1 MKREKLSLV
10 ERVFLLKNTPPFDI
24 LEDQELLNIA
34 EVLTNRAIPEGEPVQ
49 NAGNPVNEL
58 IILAEGHVA
67 DNNGGTS
74 LKILGVSALLRGTPA
89 VQTLSAGP
97 GGALI
102 LKLEKG
108 HFFTTV
114 YECSGL
120 LVAFMKLLNEQEPYF
135 S

>member
-1 MKREKLSLV
+1 MNRKKLSLV

-24 LEDQELLNIA
+24 LEDQELMNIA
-34 EVLTNRAIPEGEPVQ
+34 EVLTVWTVPEGEPVQ
-49 NAGNPVNEL
+49 NAGSPVNDM
-58 IILAEGHVA
+58 IILADGHVV
-67 DNNGGTS
+67 DHNGATS
-74 LKILGVSALLRGTPA
+74 LKILGVNALLRGTA
-89 VQTLSAGP
+89 ADETLRAGN

-120 LVAFMKLLNEQEPYF
+120 LVAFMTLLNQQEPYF
-135 S
+135 I